1 MGVLSQQFG
10 NMVFVNKKLKA
21 DFKLLPKFCKKLAGV
36 SMFYEKYL
44 FATIIGCLHSVFIG
58 KLAILSNKM
67 AEQKHIAAVR
77 RGLLLNM
84 PLVVIGDYGTGSS
97 LMYINCG
104 SVHSS

>member
-1 MGVLSQQFG
+1 
-10 NMVFVNKKLKA
+10 
-21 DFKLLPKFCKKLAGV
+21 
-36 SMFYEKYL
+36 
-44 FATIIGCLHSVFIG
+44 VFIG